1 MDTASQKKTLRT
13 TARARRAE
21 MAAAMPDHAAR
32 LAAHADA
39 LEIPAGTIVSG
50 FLAMPGEVDPGPL
63 MARLAAKGCRLAVPR
78 VAAKASPLVF
88 HRWTPETGLVV
99 SNFGVSEPDP
109 ATPIVV
115 PQVLLVPL
123 LAFDPA
129 GYRLGYGGGFYD
141 RTLAALRAKGSI
153 RAIGVAYA
161 GQEVENLPHDDFD
174 ERLDMILTE
183 TGPRRFGMAP

>member
-13 TARARRAE
+13 TARVRRAE
-21 MAAAMPDHAAR
+21 LAAAMPDHAAR

-39 LEIPAGTIVSG
+39 LDILAGTIVSG

-63 MARLAAKGCRLAVPR
+63 MARLAAKGATLAVPR
-78 VAAKASPLVF
+78 VAAKAAPLVF
-88 HRWTPETGLVV
+88 HRWTPETRLVV
-99 SNFGVSEPDP
+99 SSFGVSEPDP
-109 ATPIVV
+109 ATPIVE
-115 PQVLLVPL
+115 PNVLLVPL

-141 RTLAALRAKGSI
+141 RTLGALRANGPI

-174 ERLDMILTE
+174 ERLDMVLTE
-183 TGPRRFGMAP
+183 AGPRRVRTAP

>member
-1 MDTASQKKTLRT
+1 MDTASRKKTLRT

-21 MAAAMPDHAAR
+21 LVAAMPDHAAR

-39 LEIPAGTIVSG
+39 LDIPAGAIVSG

-63 MARLAAKGCRLAVPR
+63 MARLAAKGATLAVPR
-78 VAAKASPLVF
+78 VAAKAAPLVF
-88 HRWTPETGLVV
+88 HRLTPETRLVV
-99 SNFGVSEPDP
+99 SSFGVSEPDP

-141 RTLAALRAKGSI
+141 RTLGALRANGPI

-174 ERLDMILTE
+174 ERLDMVLTE
-183 TGPRRFGMAP
+183 AGPRRVRTAP